1 MLDLMY
7 ICISESGQSTVEIIL
22 LFFKLLQPDTEL
34 TFTEEVYCHL
44 QKKVHE
50 IYRIVLLFVVLSLLE

>member
-7 ICISESGQSTVEIIL
+7 ICKSESGQSTVEIIL
-22 LFFKLLQPDTEL
+22 FFKKLLKLDTEL

-44 QKKVHE
+44 QKK
-50 IYRIVLLFVVLSLLE
+50 SP